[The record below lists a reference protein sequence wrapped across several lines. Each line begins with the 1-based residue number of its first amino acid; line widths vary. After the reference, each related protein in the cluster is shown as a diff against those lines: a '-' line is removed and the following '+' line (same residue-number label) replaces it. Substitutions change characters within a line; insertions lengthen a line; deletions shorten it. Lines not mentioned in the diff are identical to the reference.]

1 MFHEWLLL
9 LVSLGAI
16 VVGAGAVAF
25 RLIQR

>member
-9 LVSLGAI
+9 LVSIGAI
-16 VVGAGAVAF
+16 VVALGAVAF